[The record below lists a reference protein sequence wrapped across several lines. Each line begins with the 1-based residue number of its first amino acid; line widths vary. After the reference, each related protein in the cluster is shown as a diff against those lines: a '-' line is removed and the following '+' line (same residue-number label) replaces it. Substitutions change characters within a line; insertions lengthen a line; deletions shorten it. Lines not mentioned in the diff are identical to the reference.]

1 MKRPAMRPEMP
12 APTRPM
18 TNKTGEVRELTE
30 EDLRLFK
37 PIDEVDPGMAE
48 AIMEFR
54 RKIGR
59 PKARAPRCMSGSAWR
74 RTS

>member
-37 PIDEVDPGMAE
+37 PIDEVDP
-48 AIMEFR
+48 
-54 RKIGR
+54 
-59 PKARAPRCMSGSAWR
+59 AWSR
-74 RTS
+74 Q